1 MKVQGVY
8 WRGVSMRL
16 KDYYREN
23 TRVSDLDKECIK
35 LTVIHYI
42 YYMKVVTKVL
52 TSQDSS
58 KDQVKILGQL

>member
-1 MKVQGVY
+1 
-8 WRGVSMRL
+8 MRL

-23 TRVSDLDKECIK
+23 TRVSDLNKECIQ

-42 YYMKVVTKVL
+42 YYMKVVIKVL

-58 KDQVKILGQL
+58 KVK